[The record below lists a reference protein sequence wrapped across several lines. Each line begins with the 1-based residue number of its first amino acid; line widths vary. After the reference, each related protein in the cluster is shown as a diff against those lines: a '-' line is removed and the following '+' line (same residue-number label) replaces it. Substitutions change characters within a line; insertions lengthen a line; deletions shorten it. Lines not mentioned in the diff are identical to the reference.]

1 MTGNIRYFKYGV
13 QLLGTKILKKG
24 ILPYLDVSFRDPT
37 NPTALVKLIA
47 VDGETSKI
55 LEKKKV
61 GNLLIGDFS
70 KEKSEKLRRYE
81 CVSKRNFGDSRYKNV
96 RPR

>member
-47 VDGETSKI
+47 VDGETSEI
-55 LEKKKV
+55 LEKKESRKFT
-61 GNLLIGDFS
+61 NWRFS
-70 KEKSEKLRRYE
+70 KEKSEKFRRYE
-81 CVSKRNFGDSRYKNV
+81 CVSKRNFRSSCYKNV
-96 RPR
+96 RSR

>member
-13 QLLGTKILKKG
+13 QLLGTKILKG

-47 VDGETSKI
+47 VDGETSEI
-55 LEKKKV
+55 LEKRK
-61 GNLLIGDFS
+61 
-70 KEKSEKLRRYE
+70 
-81 CVSKRNFGDSRYKNV
+81 
-96 RPR
+96 

>member
-47 VDGETSKI
+47 VDGETSEI

-61 GNLLIGDFS
+61 GNLLIGDFL
-70 KEKSEKLRRYE
+70 KKKVKSLKDMS
-81 CVSKRNFGDSRYKNV
+81 VISKRNFRNSCYKNG
-96 RPR
+96 RSR

>member
-1 MTGNIRYFKYGV
+1 MSAFG
-13 QLLGTKILKKG
+13 
-24 ILPYLDVSFRDPT
+24 DPT

-47 VDGETSKI
+47 VDGETSEI

-61 GNLLIGDFS
+61 GNLLIGDFL

-81 CVSKRNFGDSRYKNV
+81 CISKRNFRNSCYKNV
-96 RPR
+96 RSR